1 MKIKRIY
8 RTILASAILA
18 LTAAGC
24 GVNEI
29 TIDDGTVIPDN
40 DRGEINGSMESFPVW
55 GTVTDS
61 KGQPLS
67 GVTVS
72 SGDISIVSDINGFF
86 SLDQTDVNNG
96 RFLVRFSKEGYF
108 PVVRSADASDRDP
121 CGLNVA
127 LASADDPMACRK
139 EYSAENAQTLEA
151 GGMKIS
157 LPADCYSYA
166 ATGEKY
172 SGMVKASMYYL
183 SPEADEFSQLMPGS
197 DLAGVGTS
205 GMQMQLISYGMTNVL
220 LSDDQGRQLQLS
232 GNAKAE
238 MSFPTPA
245 AFAENPPQTIPLWW
259 FDETKGLWIEEGK
272 ATRNSDGQ
280 YVGEASHFTWWNL
293 DPAEL
298 EATLE
303 GYVTNVNGE
312 PLEGIRIRINGQYYS
327 KPTDANGYYCVKV
340 MANTIF
346 HVCIPSAEY
355 GNYTPEQNYD
365 VGPIPENSV
374 GRQDF
379 ILPIRYRIIGEVV
392 DEDDNPVVGSYQLTI
407 PGEETTRWM
416 DTDSKGKFTYYL
428 PWECKGEGKVSVCGE
443 LEGYYS
449 IVEDQPFDIPG
460 DNDVY
465 VRIVVLVDDYS
476 RPAGGAHTPDIT
488 ASCEGEATHYLKV
501 RRPGVAEFGGVVLQG
516 NHLTAFS
523 GVGDYSTRMFALDIP
538 NYSESQTHYSDFRI
552 MATDGRRNIYC
563 EGGELII
570 SRDGDIYIFNAAAEG
585 LYMLETDNGMNVK
598 EAKITVNY
606 IGLWHLMTLE
616 RRENYSVSAPFPGF
630 TPSLS
635 QPAPV
640 AMLITKSHKLGT
652 GGFLYY
658 NGNMD
663 GFQTLTEQADRSGLD
678 RDNYDVDNDNR
689 RGNATYT
696 RGTSSI
702 VVDADVSIGAI
713 NSDSWKGVPMFN
725 LFSYDNDDTEDY
737 EYESQLMVTSLEGGY
752 MSLMESEYGFT
763 EEMEMAMKSAKA
775 MRRKL
780 RKATGKSL

>member
-8 RTILASAILA
+8 RTILASATLA

-40 DRGEINGSMESFPVW
+40 DRGVINGSMESFPVW

-67 GVTVS
+67 DVTVS

-86 SLDQTDVNNG
+86 SLDQTDVNDG

-108 PVVRSADASDRDP
+108 PVVRSADASDKNP

-139 EYSAENAQTLEA
+139 EYSAESAQTLEA

-183 SPEADEFSQLMPGS
+183 SPGADEFSQLMPGS
-197 DLAGVGTS
+197 DLAGLGTT
-205 GMQMQLISYGMTNVL
+205 GKRMQLISYGMTNVL
-220 LSDDQGRQLQLS
+220 LTDDQGHQLQLS
-232 GNAKAE
+232 DNAKAS
-238 MSFPTPA
+238 MAFPTPRE
-245 AFAENPPQTIPLWW
+245 FATNSPETIPLWW
-259 FDETKGLWIEEGK
+259 FDETTGLWKEEGK
-272 ATRNSDGQ
+272 AVRTADGQ

-293 DPAEL
+293 DPADM
-298 EATLE
+298 AASLE
-303 GYVTNVNGE
+303 GYVKNVNGE
-312 PLEGIRIRINGQYYS
+312 PLEGIRIHVNSQYYS
-327 KPTDANGYYCVKV
+327 KPTDADGYYKVKV
-340 MANTIF
+340 MANTRF
-346 HVCIPSAEY
+346 TVCIPSAEY
-355 GNYTPEQNYD
+355 GDYTPEQKHTVN
-365 VGPIPENSV
+365 PIPENGV

-379 ILPIRYRIIGEVV
+379 ILPIRYKINGKVV
-392 DEDDNPVVGSYQLTI
+392 DKEGNPVEASYRLTI
-407 PGEETTRWM
+407 PGMETTRWK

-428 PWECKGEGKVSVCGE
+428 PWECKGEGYVSATGE
-443 LEGYYS
+443 IEGYYS
-449 IVEDQPFDIPG
+449 AVENQSFDIPG
-460 DNDVY
+460 DRDVALIIELPY
-465 VRIVVLVDDYS
+465 DDRY
-476 RPAGGAHTPDIT
+476 PAGGAHTPDIT

-516 NHLTAFS
+516 DHLTAFS

-538 NYSESQTHYSDFRI
+538 NYNESQTHYSDFRI

-570 SRDGDIYIFNAAAEG
+570 SRDGDIYIFNAAAKG
-585 LYMLETDNGMNVK
+585 LYMLETDNGIEVK

-616 RRENYSVSAPFPGF
+616 RRENYSVSSPFPGF
-630 TPSLS
+630 TPSLT

-640 AMLITKSHKLGT
+640 AMLITKSNKLGT

-658 NGNMD
+658 NGNMN
-663 GFQTLTEQADRSGLD
+663 GFRALTEQADRSNLN
-678 RDNYDVDNDNR
+678 RDNYDVDNVNGL
-689 RGNATYT
+689 GNAIYT
-696 RGTSSI
+696 KGTSSI
-702 VVDADVSIGAI
+702 LVDADVSIGAI
-713 NSDSWKGVPMFN
+713 NSESWKGVPMFN
-725 LFSYDNDDTEDY
+725 FFSYSDDDDD
-737 EYESQLMVTSLEGGY
+737 YESQLMVTSLEGGY
-752 MSLMESEYGFT
+752 ISLMEIEYGFSD
-763 EEMEMAMKSAKA
+763 EMEMAMKAIKA
-775 MRRKL
+775 TRRKL
-780 RKATGKSL
+780 RKATGKPL